1 MAEFMNSQDGN
12 LWAHGHSS
20 SPSAVMSPLD
30 DGRVIAALEEYVQ
43 LLRGG
48 WQPGR
53 AEFLARHQ
61 SIAGILGD
69 RLEDLE
75 FVQDAMSP
83 LAETGLAGVAID
95 DSLVSARLGEYRII
109 REVGRGGMGVVY
121 EAEQL
126 PLGRRVALKVLPST
140 ASLDPRQRQRFQV
153 EAQAAAL
160 LHHEHIVPV
169 FGIGC
174 DQGIHYYA
182 MQFID
187 GRSLTDII
195 RSLRPVQ
202 PVAALSET
210 KSSDAAPIFEIGR
223 VQPPSARSTGS
234 SLNNRQHCQMVA
246 QLGLQA
252 ALALEHAH
260 EIGVIHRD
268 IKPSNLLIDC
278 RDHLWVADFGLARL
292 PHDEH
297 ELTQTGDLIGT
308 LRYMSPEQLRGKRG
322 IVDARSDLYALGVTL
337 YELLTLRPAFDGC
350 DRNELLR
357 RILDE
362 EPARP
367 RRLNPSIRR
376 DLETIILKAIE
387 KEPAARY
394 SSARALADDLKRF
407 LDDQPIEARRPSLV
421 DQAVKWSRRH
431 RALVVT
437 SMIATVV
444 TLAASTAVLW
454 AANRRL
460 NTAQNIVHETVNHSL
475 GTLDQITRP
484 LTGDAAT
491 AVAPA
496 ARRVL
501 PIAIQYYDKVSSKY
515 SGSEPN
521 REVAAK
527 ALRQAGYARMV
538 LGRARGRDDYRA
550 AIRIYESMTA
560 RFPGHIWLRAG
571 LIETLQEYAGLLKSP
586 ADAVEA
592 DASFRRALAVAEGL
606 IDNNDAGQHCF
617 RIQLV
622 GPFNSLAWELVRRP
636 PARAGDTALAVRL
649 ARKAVEW
656 EPGQFAYWNTLGVAH
671 YRDGNWSA
679 AITALNRSIEQSKG
693 GTAADWYFLACIDQ
707 QQGRTEEARK
717 RYDRAVTW
725 MKQNPLGDQA
735 QAAELEEIRNEAA
748 RAISVAR

>member
-1 MAEFMNSQDGN
+1 MAEIMNSQDGN

-48 WQPGR
+48 WQPSR

-195 RSLRPVQ
+195 RSLRPV
-202 PVAALSET
+202 PA
-210 KSSDAAPIFEIGR
+210 SSRHSTRRNPRIDTPIFEIGPLN
-223 VQPPSARSTGS
+223 PPAARSTGS

-297 ELTQTGDLIGT
+297 DLTQTGDLIGT

-322 IVDARSDLYALGVTL
+322 VVDARSDIYALGVTL
-337 YELLTLRPAFDGC
+337 YELLTLRPAFDGV
-350 DRNELLR
+350 RSQR
-357 RILDE
+357 
-362 EPARP
+362 
-367 RRLNPSIRR
+367 
-376 DLETIILKAIE
+376 
-387 KEPAARY
+387 
-394 SSARALADDLKRF
+394 
-407 LDDQPIEARRPSLV
+407 
-421 DQAVKWSRRH
+421 
-431 RALVVT
+431 
-437 SMIATVV
+437 
-444 TLAASTAVLW
+444 AASSDP
-454 AANRRL
+454 R
-460 NTAQNIVHETVNHSL
+460 
-475 GTLDQITRP
+475 
-484 LTGDAAT
+484 
-491 AVAPA
+491 
-496 ARRVL
+496 
-501 PIAIQYYDKVSSKY
+501 
-515 SGSEPN
+515 
-521 REVAAK
+521 
-527 ALRQAGYARMV
+527 
-538 LGRARGRDDYRA
+538 
-550 AIRIYESMTA
+550 
-560 RFPGHIWLRAG
+560 
-571 LIETLQEYAGLLKSP
+571 
-586 ADAVEA
+586 
-592 DASFRRALAVAEGL
+592 
-606 IDNNDAGQHCF
+606 
-617 RIQLV
+617 
-622 GPFNSLAWELVRRP
+622 
-636 PARAGDTALAVRL
+636 
-649 ARKAVEW
+649 
-656 EPGQFAYWNTLGVAH
+656 
-671 YRDGNWSA
+671 
-679 AITALNRSIEQSKG
+679 
-693 GTAADWYFLACIDQ
+693 
-707 QQGRTEEARK
+707 
-717 RYDRAVTW
+717 
-725 MKQNPLGDQA
+725 
-735 QAAELEEIRNEAA
+735 
-748 RAISVAR
+748 